1 MQPISCSTVPI
12 YSDLECTNN
21 PVIESKAISVDEW
34 LSRSPGKWEIRG
46 SSPGRISI
54 FLISGLIFK

>member
-1 MQPISCSTVPI
+1 MQQIRCSTVLI

-21 PVIESKAISVDEW
+21 PDIEGKAFSVDEW

-46 SSPGRISI
+46 SSQGRVGI